1 MYGNVCL
8 DWIELNIR
16 GYEYNKFTME
26 LKPIRLA
33 TLLLSLSSLI
43 PTTAALDCF
52 SHNGTIPPITSP
64 SPTTIHPSHQNILTP
79 PTTGVNANS
88 SEFYDSARDGSL
100 IACGTGATTCCL
112 ESEYC
117 DVDLLCHSRSNGGYS
132 RQYCSDP
139 DWPEDA
145 CSQLCPSTSPF
156 LPVRRL
162 CLHMKVLG
170 MSLWGKAN
178 SVMHRLR
185 CSRYRIDSLRLRRHE
200 ILLRPQ
206 RRRLLQSRE
215 LHADRQ
221 E

>member
-1 MYGNVCL
+1 M
-8 DWIELNIR
+8 NIR
-16 GYEYNKFTME
+16 GYEDNEITME
-26 LKPIRLA
+26 LKTTHLA
-33 TLLLSLSSLI
+33 TLLLFLSPLLS
-43 PTTAALDCF
+43 TTAALDCF
-52 SHNGTIPPITSP
+52 SHNGTILPPSL
-64 SPTTIHPSHQNILTP
+64 TTIHSNHQNILTLT
-79 PTTGVNANS
+79 TTGVNANS
-88 SEFYDSARDGSL
+88 SQFYDSARDGSL

-145 CSQLCPSTSPF
+145 CSQLCPSTFFS
-156 LPVRRL
+156 L
-162 CLHMKVLG
+162 CADCVCIYARVSCIG
-170 MSLWGKAN
+170 LWGKAN
-178 SVMHRLR
+178 NVM
-185 CSRYRIDSLRLRRHE
+185 YRLRRSRNLIDSMRLRRDE

-215 LHADRQ
+215 LHTNRQ